1 MAGFVNDMVRAAKLD
16 ASLYEEVEAD
26 PSALGRAMG
35 VVLLSSLAAGI
46 GSAQVGGVL
55 GIFWGM
61 LSSLLGWYIWSFLTY
76 IIGTKILSTAETNA
90 TYGELLRTVGFSS
103 APGVIQ
109 ALGIVPGLRGIALFV
124 ASVWMLAAMV
134 VAVRQALDYQSTMR
148 AVGVCLIGWVIQMLI
163 LAMMLVLTGGV
174 PKPG

>member
-124 ASVWMLAAMV
+124 ASVWMLATMV